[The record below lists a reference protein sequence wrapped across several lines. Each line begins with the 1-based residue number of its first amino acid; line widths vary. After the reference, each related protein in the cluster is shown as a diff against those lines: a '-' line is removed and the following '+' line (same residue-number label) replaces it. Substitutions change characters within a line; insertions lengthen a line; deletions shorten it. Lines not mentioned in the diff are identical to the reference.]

1 MHSIMLL
8 IIAKLVDM
16 TISNFYLF
24 KMQALSMK
32 WYVEIGEKRMR
43 FTYRTLRFTYFTL
56 KKRDAFYRVLHDSG
70 NNEEDIA

>member
-32 WYVEIGEKRMR
+32 WYMEIGEKRMW
-43 FTYRTLRFTYFTL
+43 FSYRTLRFTYFTI
-56 KKRDAFYRVLHDSG
+56 KKKVSLLHDSG
-70 NNEEDIA
+70 NNEEDTA

>member
-16 TISNFYLF
+16 TIANFYLF

-32 WYVEIGEKRMR
+32 WYVEIGEKRMW
-43 FTYRTLRFTYFTL
+43 FNYRTLRFTYFTL
-56 KKRDAFYRVLHDSG
+56 KKKRRVLQG
-70 NNEEDIA
+70 AA